1 MSVRTCEKGRASR
14 PGLNVAVPVVDA
26 FLCIPSNA
34 LALVRKIATGVRRA
48 CLVEMAAVKFHDG
61 KITRHIVFAVPAG
74 TATGDQAGE
83 TQYRATRRR
92 IVIRARR
99 RRRNRCSGDD

>member
-1 MSVRTCEKGRASR
+1 MNISI
-14 PGLNVAVPVVDA
+14 LIVDV

-34 LALVRKIATGVRRA
+34 LALVRKIDTGVRRA
-48 CLVEMAAVKFHDG
+48 CLVEMAMVKFHDG

-92 IVIRARR
+92 IVIRAP
-99 RRRNRCSGDD
+99 